1 MNPFSD
7 TLSFF
12 ARAEVSLY
20 IFWLLLLTIAIEFLI
35 LRVDTLQRPST
46 KRWMWVGSLFVL
58 CLLAL
63 VFWMPDVSAPL
74 GGLTRYVFWACLLA
88 SIAIAAVNLR
98 RSADQRIRV
107 VRWLWVLRL
116 LIAGLPAYLQ
126 GFTNKPSGAIY
137 VFWLLLFA
145 GIYIGVYN
153 LRYDSEQRKPAHAW
167 IWTARLLIGG
177 MWWQQTL
184 WKLPPT
190 YTDNPDG
197 VSGGLHYW
205 VGEMVRNAAFS
216 WHSALVEKVIQPNF
230 NFFAAQVYA
239 GEVLISVSLLFGL
252 FGRVGGA
259 AGALMALNLWLGLY
273 RHPAEWPWTYFFL
286 IIIQATFAFMR
297 AGRSLGL
304 DAILMRRLEAKERVT
319 LSARVLGW
327 LS

>member
-12 ARAEVSLY
+12 ARGELSLY

-35 LRVDTLQRPST
+35 LRAGASERPT
-46 KRWMWVGSLFVL
+46 TRRWIWTGSVLVLGVLAFVL
-58 CLLAL
+58 
-63 VFWMPDVSAPL
+63 WQPGVSTPL
-74 GGLTRYVFWACLLA
+74 GGPPKYIFLTCLLA
-88 SIAIAAVNLR
+88 SILIAAINLR
-98 RSADQRIRV
+98 RPADQRARG
-107 VRWLWVLRL
+107 VRWLWALRL
-116 LIAGLPAYLQ
+116 LVAVLPAYMQ
-126 GFTNKPSGAIY
+126 GFTNKQAGAIY
-137 VFWLLLFA
+137 VFWLLLLA
-145 GIYIGVYN
+145 GVYVGLYN
-153 LRYDSEQRKPAHAW
+153 LRHDPAQRTPAHAW
-167 IWTARLLIGG
+167 MWAARLLIGG
-177 MWWQQTL
+177 LWWQQTL

-205 VGEMVRNAAFS
+205 VDEMVRNAAFS
-216 WHSALVEKVIQPNF
+216 WHSAFVEKVIQPNF

-239 GEVLISVSLLFGL
+239 GEVLISVSLLLGL
-252 FGRVGGA
+252 FGRIGGA

-286 IIIQATFAFMR
+286 IIIQCTFAVMH

-304 DAILMRRLEAKERVT
+304 DAIVLSRLRAKERVT

-327 LS
+327 FI